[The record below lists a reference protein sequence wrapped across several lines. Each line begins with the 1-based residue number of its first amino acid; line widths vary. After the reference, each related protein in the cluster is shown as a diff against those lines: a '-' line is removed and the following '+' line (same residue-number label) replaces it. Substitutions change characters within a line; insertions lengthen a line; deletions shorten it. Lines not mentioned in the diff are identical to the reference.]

1 MDIKNKFV
9 SRAKVP
15 EQKGYNFTPG
25 CSGFVRVATTASW
38 GGESRL
44 GFVAN
49 SGSRSEG
56 SIVEKICVGYKDEL
70 FVDILYGVVYAELLV
85 DLNDNENHNF
95 QQFKIILALCLFIKG
110 ACIMT
115 IPVA

>member
-1 MDIKNKFV
+1 MLCFRTKKITL
-9 SRAKVP
+9 P
-15 EQKGYNFTPG
+15 IGHNFTPG
-25 CSGFVRVATTASW
+25 YCGFVSAETAASW
-38 GGESRL
+38 GL
-44 GFVAN
+44 ILCFGFVAN

-56 SIVEKICVGYKDEL
+56 IIVEKICVGYKGEL
-70 FVDILYGVVYAELLV
+70 FVDILYGVIYAELLV

-95 QQFKIILALCLFIKG
+95 QQFKIILALRLFIEG